1 MSHNPELGMTMIVL
15 GGLFMVIVLMGAAIC
30 AVFWLALS

>member
-15 GGLFMVIVLMGAAIC
+15 GGLFTISVLIGAAIC